1 MTFVVPKKF
10 NSINK
15 YLKQEGHFEYWIETS
30 AEMYREA
37 SLTRNFLTQKT
48 SR

>member
-15 YLKQEGHFEYWIETS
+15 HLKQEGHFEYWIEASAVSQCIEKPREQETS
-30 AEMYREA
+30 
-37 SLTRNFLTQKT
+37 
-48 SR
+48 